1 MNRNPEPNSG
11 NFELPQPSLDAIE
24 LSQWLITKIV
34 ERIEQRGGVIGFD
47 EYMQMA
53 LYEPG
58 LGYYMAGSTKLGA
71 DGDFVTAPEISEL
84 FGQCL
89 ANQLSTVI
97 QQGCPSAVLEFGAGS
112 GRLCAQ
118 ILEALP
124 ELERYLILDLSAEL
138 TQRQQSYLQQRL
150 SEELFGKIEWLQQ
163 LPVGFNGI
171 VLANEVLDAMPVHLV
186 EKQDRWLELGIG
198 FDGDRFHW
206 CLLDPSAKL
215 QAALTSLETRLGEFA
230 PGYRTELNLN
240 LVPWMQALA
249 DSGERVLALIID
261 YGFEQAEYYAPGR
274 SAGTLICHYR
284 HRVHDDPLVYPG
296 LQDITAFVDFDAAAD
311 AAETAGFE
319 PVGLVTQAEF
329 LLANGLLE
337 VTESRAADCDE
348 RERISLAQQVKT
360 LTLPQEMGHKF
371 KVLAL
376 QKGLDFSIRAMRRRG
391 LRG

>member
-124 ELERYLILDLSAEL
+124 
-138 TQRQQSYLQQRL
+138 
-150 SEELFGKIEWLQQ
+150 
-163 LPVGFNGI
+163 
-171 VLANEVLDAMPVHLV
+171 
-186 EKQDRWLELGIG
+186 
-198 FDGDRFHW
+198 
-206 CLLDPSAKL
+206 
-215 QAALTSLETRLGEFA
+215 
-230 PGYRTELNLN
+230 
-240 LVPWMQALA
+240 
-249 DSGERVLALIID
+249 
-261 YGFEQAEYYAPGR
+261 
-274 SAGTLICHYR
+274 
-284 HRVHDDPLVYPG
+284 
-296 LQDITAFVDFDAAAD
+296 
-311 AAETAGFE
+311 
-319 PVGLVTQAEF
+319 
-329 LLANGLLE
+329 
-337 VTESRAADCDE
+337 
-348 RERISLAQQVKT
+348 
-360 LTLPQEMGHKF
+360 
-371 KVLAL
+371 
-376 QKGLDFSIRAMRRRG
+376 
-391 LRG
+391 